1 MRKVEYKS
9 AWAAGLAGGL
19 AMAAALLTAACGEQ
33 TTPAASTAP
42 RYAER
47 LILQEQTIPDL
58 KPVTATITS
67 RDQAEARARLG
78 GLLAVMSVRAGDV
91 VRRGQLIGRV
101 IDPQVGF
108 QTQAYGAQIAA
119 AQAQAEQAQA
129 ELGRT
134 RDLFDKGVYAKARL
148 DQQVAA
154 ARSAEGALHAA
165 RAQRAASA
173 ALGGEGAILAP
184 ADGQVL
190 RADVP
195 AGSVVTPGQSVA
207 TVTSGPMV
215 IRVEVP
221 EADAHALSVGASV
234 PVSAPQL
241 RLAGASA
248 VVTQIYPAV
257 AGGQVTVDLT
267 APGLG
272 QTMVGQRAVIS
283 LTIGRRNALV
293 LPRRFIAT
301 RDGVDYARVL
311 GADGAAIDVPV
322 QLAPGPT
329 ADTAEALSG
338 VAPGDVL
345 VRGGAG
351 Q

>member
-1 MRKVEYKS
+1 MRKVEYKL
-9 AWAAGLAGGL
+9 AWATGLAGAL

-33 TTPAASTAP
+33 TTPAASIAP
-42 RYAER
+42 RFAER
-47 LILQEQTIPDL
+47 LTLQKQTIPDF

-78 GLLAVMSVRAGDV
+78 GLLAVMSVRAGDA

-108 QTQAYGAQIAA
+108 QTEAHGAQIAA

-154 ARSAEGALHAA
+154 ARSALGALNAA

-173 ALGGEGAILAP
+173 ALGGEGAIIAP

-207 TVTSGPMV
+207 TVTAGPMV

-221 EADAHALSVGASV
+221 PGEMAYRYDAGRTPYGILGRPAVGALCADWA
-234 PVSAPQL
+234 APWN
-241 RLAGASA
+241 RARR
-248 VVTQIYPAV
+248 PR
-257 AGGQVTVDLT
+257 
-267 APGLG
+267 PHP
-272 QTMVGQRAVIS
+272 QRK
-283 LTIGRRNALV
+283 G
-293 LPRRFIAT
+293 
-301 RDGVDYARVL
+301 
-311 GADGAAIDVPV
+311 
-322 QLAPGPT
+322 
-329 ADTAEALSG
+329 
-338 VAPGDVL
+338 
-345 VRGGAG
+345 
-351 Q
+351 